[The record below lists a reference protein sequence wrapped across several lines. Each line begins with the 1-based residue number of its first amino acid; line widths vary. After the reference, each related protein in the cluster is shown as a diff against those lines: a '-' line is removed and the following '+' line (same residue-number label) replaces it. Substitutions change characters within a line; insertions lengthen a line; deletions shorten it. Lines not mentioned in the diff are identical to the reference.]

1 MAPAKQEKAPPY
13 GKEEKVLCFHGDLMY
28 EAKIIDVRVEPGK
41 KADDAQYRIHYKGW
55 KSSWDDWVTH
65 DRIRKF
71 TEDNKQLA
79 TQLAQAR
86 TRPPGSKGGKKGA
99 KATGSEM
106 SSARGSEERAAASSS
121 FAGRGPR
128 RGRDYEL
135 ETDKST
141 SLVYALP
148 SKRVQLRLHLYSS
161 SHPGFLRTGYKPQ
174 ETILLLPYDN
184 SGAGLC
190 ESPGISCAHKV
201 PAINSHRKQNLGCNM
216 LSRMPLPPLR
226 PKGFGP
232 TTRQSAPFDSQ
243 PTPTTPNSFVTT
255 GDWLPKPSESGGE
268 KLPDREPPVT
278 TIPMHIPEMQG
289 VGTLEQELDVA
300 AHRLMT
306 PSLSPPLPAKVKST
320 TRCKSVISRKPA
332 TRGETALR
340 KRSSRRNLVG
350 KDAILMKTVPK
361 ECHSFL
367 EKEMRWS
374 DASADSDFMLRLPRP
389 NHRYVDEKR
398 RLAFNDSRFT
408 TSEGKGKS
416 VSFSSA
422 GIPSEKPYAPY
433 HEAASPPSQ
442 LSTLGSSEDPAFHG
456 NANDASQEEAFHSR
470 PSVKLIIPDVIKAL
484 LVDDWENVTKN
495 MQLVPLPHPKPVT
508 KILADYSAYEMPK
521 RPAGS
526 SHADI
531 LEETLSGLK
540 EYFDKSLGRI
550 LLYKFERP
558 QYAEVHKKWNST
570 DPEFQGKTASD
581 IYGAE
586 HLCRLIVSLPE
597 LIAQTNMD
605 QQSVNRLREE
615 LAKFSTWL
623 SKNTTEYFASSYETP
638 VQDYVDKAKN

>member
-79 TQLAQAR
+79 AQLAQAR
-86 TRPPGSKGGKKGA
+86 TRTPGSKGAKKGV

-135 ETDKST
+135 ETHTDMVEPSLLILST
-141 SLVYALP
+141 VHWEPYRVQDLGCDMAPRTALP
-148 SKRVQLRLHLYSS
+148 TLRSK
-161 SHPGFLRTGYKPQ
+161 
-174 ETILLLPYDN
+174 D
-184 SGAGLC
+184 
-190 ESPGISCAHKV
+190 
-201 PAINSHRKQNLGCNM
+201 
-216 LSRMPLPPLR
+216 
-226 PKGFGP
+226 FGP
-232 TTRQSAPFDSQ
+232 GTQQPVPFDPQSAP
-243 PTPTTPNSFVTT
+243 
-255 GDWLPKPSESGGE
+255 
-268 KLPDREPPVT
+268 
-278 TIPMHIPEMQG
+278 TIPSG
-289 VGTLEQELDVA
+289 SVTAGD
-300 AHRLMT
+300 HRLIT
-306 PSLSPPLPAKVKST
+306 QSFSLPLPAKDKST
-320 TRCKSVISRKPA
+320 KRCKTAMSRKPV
-332 TRGETALR
+332 TRGDAEIR
-340 KRSSRRNLVG
+340 KRIPPKKLAG
-350 KDAILMKTVPK
+350 KDPLMMMETLPK
-361 ECHSFL
+361 ESHSFL
-367 EKEMRWS
+367 ENEMRW
-374 DASADSDFMLRLPRP
+374 ANAAADLDFLLKLPRP
-389 NHRYVDEKR
+389 NYK
-398 RLAFNDSRFT
+398 
-408 TSEGKGKS
+408 
-416 VSFSSA
+416 
-422 GIPSEKPYAPY
+422 Y
-433 HEAASPPSQ
+433 AASLPSQ
-442 LSTLGSSEDPAFHG
+442 LIALGFSEDYACHET
-456 NANDASQEEAFHSR
+456 ANDALQEEAFHSR

-508 KILADYSAYEMPK
+508 KILADYSEYEMPK

-531 LEETLSGLK
+531 LEETLAGIK

-558 QYAEVHKKWNST
+558 QYAEVHKKWDST

-581 IYGAE
+581 TYGAE

-623 SKNTTEYFASSYETP
+623 SKNTAEYFASSYETP
-638 VQDYVDKAKN
+638 AQDYVDKAKN

>member
-1 MAPAKQEKAPPY
+1 MAPPKQEKAPPY
-13 GKEEKVLCFHGDLMY
+13 GKDEKVLCFHGDLMY

-55 KSSWDDWVTH
+55 KASWDDWVTH

-79 TQLAQAR
+79 SQLAQAR
-86 TRPPGSKGGKKGA
+86 MRAPGAKGVKKGA

-135 ETDKST
+135 ET
-141 SLVYALP
+141 
-148 SKRVQLRLHLYSS
+148 
-161 SHPGFLRTGYKPQ
+161 
-174 ETILLLPYDN
+174 
-184 SGAGLC
+184 
-190 ESPGISCAHKV
+190 
-201 PAINSHRKQNLGCNM
+201 
-216 LSRMPLPPLR
+216 
-226 PKGFGP
+226 
-232 TTRQSAPFDSQ
+232 
-243 PTPTTPNSFVTT
+243 
-255 GDWLPKPSESGGE
+255 
-268 KLPDREPPVT
+268 
-278 TIPMHIPEMQG
+278 
-289 VGTLEQELDVA
+289 
-300 AHRLMT
+300 
-306 PSLSPPLPAKVKST
+306 
-320 TRCKSVISRKPA
+320 
-332 TRGETALR
+332 
-340 KRSSRRNLVG
+340 
-350 KDAILMKTVPK
+350 
-361 ECHSFL
+361 
-367 EKEMRWS
+367 
-374 DASADSDFMLRLPRP
+374 
-389 NHRYVDEKR
+389 
-398 RLAFNDSRFT
+398 
-408 TSEGKGKS
+408 
-416 VSFSSA
+416 
-422 GIPSEKPYAPY
+422 
-433 HEAASPPSQ
+433 
-442 LSTLGSSEDPAFHG
+442 
-456 NANDASQEEAFHSR
+456 EEAFHAR

-495 MQLVPLPHPKPVT
+495 TQLVPLPHPKPVT
-508 KILADYSAYEMPK
+508 KILEDYSTYEMPK

-623 SKNTTEYFASSYETP
+623 AKNATDYFVSSYETP
-638 VQDYVDKAKN
+638 AQDYVDRAKN